1 MNKLEQIIKGIE
13 EEKKFVVENYFMS
26 EERPSFTEYK
36 QAQAQ
41 MFAFDTAL
49 TVIAK
54 LTNDDNEVIEED
66 EAIMEQHVS
75 ELEEIEKL
83 KQIFIDKGLV
93 AAITYAVTSE

>member
-1 MNKLEQIIKGIE
+1 MNKLEKIIAGIE
-13 EEKKFVVENYFMS
+13 SEKKFVMENYFMS
-26 EERPSFTEYK
+26 EERPGFTEYK

-66 EAIMEQHVS
+66 DEIIEEQQAELNEQAEA
-75 ELEEIEKL
+75 L
-83 KQIFIDKGLV
+83 KQFFGILFGS
-93 AAITYAVTSE
+93 SEQDA